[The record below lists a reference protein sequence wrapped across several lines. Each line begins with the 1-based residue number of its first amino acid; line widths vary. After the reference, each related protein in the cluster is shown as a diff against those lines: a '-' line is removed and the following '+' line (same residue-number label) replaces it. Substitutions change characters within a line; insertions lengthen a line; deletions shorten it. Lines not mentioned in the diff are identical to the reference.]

1 MLSLLGPTAS
11 GKTALG
17 VQLALRL
24 GGELLSAD
32 SRQVYRG
39 MDVGTGKDLGEYVH
53 EGQQVAYHLIDL
65 VPAGEQYNLF
75 AWQQA
80 FHSAYSAIRARGHLP
95 ILCGG
100 TGLYAE
106 SVLKGYQLP
115 DVAPNEALRAELRD
129 LDMPA
134 LRQRLESYGPL
145 HNVTDLDSPL
155 RAIRAIEIADYIA
168 QHRGTELEHSCY
180 PAIASCILCLDLERS
195 ERRARITRRLRQRLE
210 QEDMLGEVQRLLDN
224 GVSADTLMRYGL
236 EYRFLTQHLLGQLS
250 YEEMYSALETAIHQF
265 AKRQMTWFRGMER
278 RGFTL
283 HYIDA
288 LQPRSQQLEQALEH
302 WERWQATHLDK

>member
-11 GKTALG
+11 GKTALA
-17 VQLALRL
+17 VQLADHL

-39 MDVGTGKDLGEYVH
+39 MDIGTGKDLSEYQL
-53 EGQQVAYHLIDL
+53 EGKRIPYHLIDI

-80 FHSAYSAIRARGHLP
+80 FHEAYAGIVARGALP

-106 SVLKGYQLP
+106 SVLGGYQLP
-115 DVAPNEALRAELRD
+115 DVAPDEALRASLQGASMEELRE
-129 LDMPA
+129 
-134 LRQRLESYGPL
+134 RLASYGPL
-145 HNVTDLDSPL
+145 HNVTDLDSPA
-155 RAIRAIEIADYIA
+155 RAIRAIEISDYIA
-168 QHRGTELEHSCY
+168 QQRSAGLAHSCY
-180 PAIASCILCLDLERS
+180 PPIDSCILCLDLERE
-195 ERRARITRRLRQRLE
+195 ERRRRISRRLRQRLE
-210 QEDMLGEVQRLLDN
+210 EQDMLSEVRGLLEA
-224 GVSADTLMRYGL
+224 GIAPETLLRYGL
-236 EYRFLTQHLLGQLS
+236 EYRFLTLHLTGELS
-250 YEEMYSALETAIHQF
+250 YEEMYRGLETAIHQF

-288 LQPRSQQLEQALEH
+288 TQPRSAQLAEALSL
-302 WERWQATHLDK
+302 WERWQQHTRD